1 MVHNSKR
8 LEECRK
14 PVNISANKLHFSYL
28 CKVHFEAL
36 QLSQFRNYFD
46 LSVRF
51 SAGINVITGNNG
63 EGKTNILEA
72 LHYLSMTR
80 GWNSKGEKYA
90 LMEDAPY
97 FTVAGALIEEAE
109 KQSIQCSY
117 MPPKGKK
124 MLIDKK
130 QIPRM
135 SDHIGRI
142 PLVTVLPNDTQL
154 IDGSPSV
161 RRKFMDSLICQYSQ
175 EYLQNL
181 IAYDRALTQR
191 NALLSLMAERQNWDP
206 EQVALWNA
214 QMIAPGIFI
223 SNARKR
229 FLRLF
234 QPVFLQ
240 YYKWIVSDKEAPTIR
255 LETNFEKNDAAE
267 WREVFAKGL
276 TRDRYSQRTSV
287 GIHKDDLVFEI
298 GGQAVRN
305 FGSQGQQKTFVIAL
319 KLAQYNLLEDEK
331 NKAPILLLD
340 DIFDKLD
347 MRRLQAIAR
356 ILDQEILGQV
366 FITDTSLDRCKQV
379 FETVENRDLRY
390 FHVNRA
396 TVQEVTSKE
405 ETA

>member
-1 MVHNSKR
+1 M
-8 LEECRK
+8 
-14 PVNISANKLHFSYL
+14 
-28 CKVHFEAL
+28 
-36 QLSQFRNYFD
+36 
-46 LSVRF
+46 
-51 SAGINVITGNNG
+51 ITGNNG

-90 LMEDAPY
+90 LMEGMPY
-97 FTVAGALIEEAE
+97 FTVEGSLFEEE
-109 KQSIQCSY
+109 VKHHIQCSY

-124 MLIDKK
+124 ILLNKK

-154 IDGSPSV
+154 IGGSPSV

-181 IAYDRALTQR
+181 ILYDRALTQR
-191 NALLSLMAERQNWDP
+191 NALLALMAERQAWDP
-206 EQVALWNA
+206 EQVKLWNE
-214 QMIAPGIFI
+214 QLIAPGIFI
-223 SNARKR
+223 LKARKR
-229 FLRLF
+229 FLELF

-255 LETNFEKNDAAE
+255 LETQFQNNTAEE
-267 WREVFAKGL
+267 WREVFSNGL
-276 TRDRYSQRTSV
+276 TRDRYSHRTSV
-287 GIHKDDLVFEI
+287 GVHKDDLVFEI

-319 KLAQYNLLEDEK
+319 KLAQYSLLGDEK

-366 FITDTSLDRCKQV
+366 FITDTSLDRCRQV
-379 FETVENRDLRY
+379 FETVENRDLKFFY
-390 FHVNRA
+390 VNQA
-396 TVQEVTSKE
+396 KAEEVKVKE
-405 ETA
+405 EIA